1 MTFRVSSDIYP
12 LMFLCNIL
20 YWFGFFCY
28 VCLWQEG
35 RCLVSVP
42 RSFGLSRMLVAE
54 CLPVCSEQCV
64 VVEAEE
70 VV

>member
-1 MTFRVSSDIYP
+1 M
-12 LMFLCNIL
+12 
-20 YWFGFFCY
+20 
-28 VCLWQEG
+28 
-35 RCLVSVP
+35 SVP

-70 VV
+70 VVQYELAEGRNRLAAVGGSQAYYACS